1 MCSFWYQLSE
11 AGRGTPQLY
20 EYATTA
26 LPDSRLKLVD
36 TFDRTLN
43 SASDPYAFFNAS
55 KIYLDNQFVG
65 TNPIPTDIRHNE
77 ILQVSGKDK
86 PLLMPTGNG
95 EIELL
100 EFYAVTRLNDGRLFI
115 SGGAE
120 DKNRAP
126 KFSKEDFLKYLKNT
140 WLFDPKTKKISQGPN
155 LLHPRVNHKSTLLKD
170 GRVLIAGG
178 GKTTS
183 ERTLLR
189 DCEIYDPKNNTIQSI
204 GLLNKPRQYHSA
216 LLLKNGKVLFT
227 GGSTDVGFSDSDGH
241 LTSTIEVFDPITTKF
256 TLVGQMHFAR
266 QRHYALPIGE
276 SGAIILGGETD
287 MYRDNP
293 SDESILIAEFF
304 DGTRVENAK
313 KVIHAPNL
321 GGFFNGGEIK
331 VNCKGGRISEPRRPF
346 LYSPASVCF
355 ARKTFKS
362 FPVFPSNLA

>member
-1 MCSFWYQLSE
+1 MSPIEDRELKRKALRPYIWKTTLLTFFIPVLSFVMCSFWYQLSE
-11 AGRGTPQLY
+11 GGRGTPQLY

-36 TFDRTLN
+36 SFDRTLN
-43 SASDPYAFFNAS
+43 SASDPYAFFNAF

-65 TNPIPTDIRHNE
+65 TNPIPTDIRQDE
-77 ILQVSGKDK
+77 FLQVSSKDK
-86 PLLMPTGNG
+86 PLLMPVGNG

-100 EFYAVTRLNDGRLFI
+100 DYYAVTRLKDGRLFI

-120 DKNRAP
+120 DKKLAP
-126 KFSKEDFLKYLKNT
+126 KFSKENSLKFLKNT
-140 WLFDPKTKKISQGPN
+140 WLFDPKIKKISQGPN

-178 GKTTS
+178 GETS
-183 ERTLLR
+183 ESTSLR
-189 DCEIYDPKNNTIQSI
+189 DAEVYEPKNNSIQST

-227 GGSTDVGFSDSDGH
+227 GGSTDVDFSDSDGH
-241 LTSTIEVFDPITTKF
+241 LTSTVEVFDPVTAKF

-266 QRHYALPIGE
+266 QRHYAIPIGE

-293 SDESILIAEFF
+293 SNGSILVAEVF
-304 DGTRVENAK
+304 DGTRTSK
-313 KVIHAPNL
+313 TMKIIH
-321 GGFFNGGEIK
+321 
-331 VNCKGGRISEPRRPF
+331 
-346 LYSPASVCF
+346 
-355 ARKTFKS
+355 
-362 FPVFPSNLA
+362 